1 MIQCSG
7 GYGLTAQQVLIFLR
21 DHPGEL
27 FTAEDICE
35 QTDCPTTHARIALE
49 TLARTGVIDR
59 EQMVGGRAAYRFRK
73 Y

>member
-1 MIQCSG
+1 MTQCRG
-7 GYGLTAQQVLIFLR
+7 RYGLTAQKVLIFLR

-35 QTDCPTTHARIALE
+35 QTDCPTTQAPIALE
-49 TLARTGVIDR
+49 TLAQAGVIDR
-59 EQMVGGRAAYRFRK
+59 EQMVGGRAAYKFRK